1 MSESY
6 VYVVTRNKRRVED
19 VNYSSSKDADDRAA
33 RLRGVLKEWDP
44 NDLKNVSV
52 SKTKKPNQIR

>member
-19 VNYSSSKDADDRAA
+19 VNYLSLKDADSRAA
-33 RLRGVLKEWDP
+33 RLREVLKEWDP
-44 NDLKNVSV
+44 NDFKNVSV